1 MIPLTTTAP
10 STASGTVR
18 RGLRVSSASG
28 AAASNPP
35 KASTARLN
43 ATSTSLAEPLGHLN
57 GTADRPLFPPLTR
70 IVTLRTSSSTTSNT
84 YSATVIRTPNFSPT
98 TTGATTRAP

>member
-1 MIPLTTTAP
+1 MMPLTTTAP
-10 STASGTVR
+10 RTASGTLR

-43 ATSTSLAEPLGHLN
+43 ASSTSLEPPGQVNGAE
-57 GTADRPLFPPLTR
+57 DRPLFPPRTR
-70 IVTLRTSSSTTSNT
+70 MVRLSASSSTTSNT
-84 YSATVIRTPNFSPT
+84 YRTTVTRTPNFSPT
-98 TTGATTRAP
+98 ITGATTSAP